1 MENTF
6 FCSICHLTTISLS
19 KLLRHLTVF
28 HSHDFNFNVECC
40 YTSCKKTFYKINSFR
55 KHVYRYHKNY
65 GLKQKGN
72 DHHVSVVGKE
82 ELIFS
87 CDTSKVVVDSY
98 SLFLKIVSELKYCV
112 GLMFLKLREKHVV
125 SSQVHIEFVS
135 DFKELFQTF
144 LTSYNN
150 VIEKCLPMPIDATF
164 KSILDSDL
172 LCDVFS
178 HFMNEYQLV
187 KFCKN
192 TLSMVEPLEVKII
205 DTNKKVHKFHYI
217 SLKRNL
223 EKILSNEEVFNEFG
237 SYLNKVTIS
246 DTNKDNLSDFHD
258 GEIFKK
264 HPLFSTDPTVI
275 RIHLFIDEFE
285 SVNPLGS
292 KRGKQIIG
300 IYYTIGNLHPRYRS
314 QMSQVH
320 LAALV
325 RSNILKKTSYSEIM
339 KPLIDEL
346 IELSN
351 NGIILKTNS
360 MTHSLKVSLATVS
373 ADNLGAHALA
383 GFRCCFS
390 SGRVCRTCLVHF
402 ETIRLK
408 QYHIDCY
415 LRTDHNY
422 NQQLNAINKFPV
434 NKSVYGINQS
444 CCLNN
449 LPFFNVLE
457 SFPPDIHHDFLEGI
471 VPMVLKLVIQKLISH
486 NIISLKQLN
495 YEICNFSFGFNDKKS
510 KPVPL
515 SVSVLSKKGR
525 IIGKASELWCF
536 FRCLPIIIF
545 GYISSFNDDCPAYWL
560 VYLELRN
567 IADIIFS
574 PVIKRDSLGYLA
586 YMIASFVNSF
596 VDIWPGNF
604 IPKMHYMVH
613 YPRQIEL
620 FGPLRH
626 LWCMRFE
633 AKHNYFKCLSC
644 VVSNF
649 KNITYTLS
657 KRHQMRQ
664 CCELN
669 SVDFMKIEQH
679 NQRNG
684 IIISLTSLP
693 EGLQVELTHNFLLDQ
708 NTQLWKVTNVSVNHC
723 SYQTGDF
730 IVLNILDDGTPIFM
744 SLKYIL
750 KINGLWFLCGK
761 LCSCEKF
768 LFYLHAYNLIEI
780 SSWVV
785 ILSGQEVSHE
795 PLDGYL
801 MSDGQLLVTLRS
813 LATK

>member
-1 MENTF
+1 
-6 FCSICHLTTISLS
+6 
-19 KLLRHLTVF
+19 
-28 HSHDFNFNVECC
+28 
-40 YTSCKKTFYKINSFR
+40 
-55 KHVYRYHKNY
+55 
-65 GLKQKGN
+65 
-72 DHHVSVVGKE
+72 
-82 ELIFS
+82 
-87 CDTSKVVVDSY
+87 
-98 SLFLKIVSELKYCV
+98 
-112 GLMFLKLREKHVV
+112 MFLNLREKHVV
-125 SSQVHIEFVS
+125 SSQVHIELVS

-144 LTSYNN
+144 LTSYND

-164 KSILDSDL
+164 K
-172 LCDVFS
+172 
-178 HFMNEYQLV
+178 N
-187 KFCKN
+187 
-192 TLSMVEPLEVKII
+192 
-205 DTNKKVHKFHYI
+205 
-217 SLKRNL
+217 
-223 EKILSNEEVFNEFG
+223 
-237 SYLNKVTIS
+237 
-246 DTNKDNLSDFHD
+246 TNKDNLSDFHD

-264 HPLFSTDPTVI
+264 YPLFSTDPTVI
-275 RIHLFIDEFE
+275 RIHLFIDEFK
-285 SVNPLGS
+285 SVNPLDS
-292 KRGKQIIG
+292 KRGKHKIIG
-300 IYYTIGNLHPRYRS
+300 IYYAIGNLHPRYRS
-314 QMSQVH
+314 QMSQVD
-320 LAALV
+320 LASLV

-351 NGIILKTNS
+351 NRIILKTNS

-390 SGRVCRTCLVHF
+390 SGRVCRTCLVYF

-510 KPVPL
+510 A
-515 SVSVLSKKGR
+515 SK
-525 IIGKASELWCF
+525 
-536 FRCLPIIIF
+536 CLPIIIF

-613 YPRQIEL
+613 YPGQIEL

-633 AKHNYFKCLSC
+633 AKHNYFKCLSR

-679 NQRNG
+679 NQRNN

-708 NTQLWKVTNVSVNHC
+708 NTQLRKVTNVSVNHC

-750 KINGLWFLCGK
+750 KNNGLWFLCGK